1 VGTRRPSQV
10 GIIAASKFMVE
21 QKSPKDANWMVVSF
35 HSVPAEELIEERPR
49 FQPH

>member
-1 VGTRRPSQV
+1 
-10 GIIAASKFMVE
+10 MVE

-35 HSVPAEELIEERPR
+35 HNVPAEQLIEERLR